1 MTNQEAIEI
10 IQERMRQMAREREA
24 LEKAL
29 EALRTIKLLETLQ
42 KTEPFKKQTK
52 EGRREDE
59 QALNN

>member
-29 EALRTIKLLETLQ
+29 EALRTIKFLETLQ
-42 KTEPFKKQTK
+42 KTGAFLKQTE

>member
-1 MTNQEAIEI
+1 MTNQEVFEI
-10 IQERMRQMAREREA
+10 IQDRMRQMAQEREA

-29 EALRTIKLLETLQ
+29 EDLRTIKFLETLQ
-42 KTEPFKKQTK
+42 KTEAFLKQTE